1 MGVMAC
7 GGVMKKR
14 HPYAHTPTRKHAHTH
29 VPTPPRLVLE
39 TSLYA
44 DDLDAAEEFYG
55 DVLRLDVVL
64 RTEGNHVS
72 FRCGPGVVH
81 VFDPA
86 ASRDRESLPAH
97 GADGPVHVAFG
108 VPTDQLAAWR
118 RHFNRHN
125 VTVEH
130 TTQWDEGQRSI
141 YVRDPAGNSVELVS
155 DSLWSTTSRDERLTR
170 VRPVLALDTSE
181 SGLVERFQNE
191 TLRPILKLL
200 NPTILRLVADRL
212 SRYGVGFAAMDRDNQ
227 RDRLRNLLKEDG
239 RLKRT
244 LLGMVVGHL
253 TEDELD
259 TYLAH
264 KDEVR
269 RRTVPMLLAR
279 AQDQIETIAE
289 QVNGQ
294 SNRK

>member
-1 MGVMAC
+1 
-7 GGVMKKR
+7 
-14 HPYAHTPTRKHAHTH
+14 
-29 VPTPPRLVLE
+29 VPIPPRLVLE

-44 DDLDAAEEFYG
+44 DDLNAAEQFYG
-55 DVLRLDVVL
+55 EVLGLDVVL

-81 VFDPA
+81 IFDPSS
-86 ASRDRESLPAH
+86 SRDRKSLPAH
-97 GADGPVHVAFG
+97 GAEGAIHVAFG

-118 RHFNRHN
+118 RHFNRHD
-125 VTVEH
+125 VAVEH
-130 TTQWDEGQRSI
+130 TKQWGEGQRSI

-155 DSLWSTTSRDERLTR
+155 NTLWSTTSRGERLKR
-170 VRPVLALDTSE
+170 VRPVLNLDTSE
-181 SGLVERFQNE
+181 SGPVERFQNE

-200 NPTILRLVADRL
+200 NPTILRLVAERL
-212 SRYGVGFAAMDRDNQ
+212 SRYGVGFADMDRTDQ
-227 RDRLRNLLKEDG
+227 RDRLRNLMKEDG

-253 TEDELD
+253 AEEELE

-269 RRTVPMLLAR
+269 RRTVPMLLTR
-279 AQDQIETIAE
+279 VQDQIDVITEMVQEEAT
-289 QVNGQ
+289 
-294 SNRK
+294 

>member
-1 MGVMAC
+1 
-7 GGVMKKR
+7 
-14 HPYAHTPTRKHAHTH
+14 

-44 DDLDAAEEFYG
+44 DDLDAAQQFYG
-55 DVLRLDVVL
+55 DVLGLDVLL
-64 RTEGNHVS
+64 RTEDNHIS

-86 ASRDRESLPAH
+86 SSRDRASLPSH
-97 GADGPVHVAFG
+97 GADEPVHVAFG

-118 RHFNRHN
+118 RHFNRHDMA
-125 VTVEH
+125 VEH
-130 TTQWDEGQRSI
+130 TKQWEEGQRSI

-155 DSLWSTTSRDERLTR
+155 NTLWSTTSRAERLTR
-170 VRPVLALDTSE
+170 VRPVLDIDTTE
-181 SGLVERFQNE
+181 SQAVEQFQNE

-200 NPTILRLVADRL
+200 NPTILRLAAARL
-212 SRYGVGFAAMDRDNQ
+212 SRYGVGFAAMDRVDQ
-227 RDRLRNLLKEDG
+227 RDRLRNLIKEDD

-253 TEDELD
+253 TEDELE

-279 AQDQIETIAE
+279 AQDQIDVIAE
-289 QVNGQ
+289 M
-294 SNRK
+294 NRTE

>member
-1 MGVMAC
+1 M
-7 GGVMKKR
+7 
-14 HPYAHTPTRKHAHTH
+14 
-29 VPTPPRLVLE
+29 PTPPRLALE

-44 DDLDAAEEFYG
+44 DDLAAAEQFYG
-55 DVLRLDVVL
+55 DVLGLDVML
-64 RTEGNHVS
+64 RTEGNHIT

-86 ASRDRESLPAH
+86 ASRDRTSLPAH
-97 GADGPVHVAFG
+97 GAEGPVHVAFG

-118 RHFNRHN
+118 RHFNRHD
-125 VTVEH
+125 VAVED
-130 TTQWDEGQRSI
+130 TTQWGDGQRSL

-155 DSLWSTTSRDERLTR
+155 NTLWSTTARAERLRR
-170 VRPVLALDTSE
+170 VRPVLDLDTAE
-181 SGLVERFQNE
+181 SRPVEQFQNE

-200 NPTILRLVADRL
+200 NPTILRLVAERL
-212 SRYGVGFAAMDRDNQ
+212 ARYGVGFAAMDRVDQ
-227 RDRLRNLLKEDG
+227 RDRLRNLMKEDG

-253 TEDELD
+253 TQDELD

-279 AQDQIETIAE
+279 AQDQIDDIAE
-289 QVNGQ
+289 RVRTQAEGA
-294 SNRK
+294 

>member
-1 MGVMAC
+1 
-7 GGVMKKR
+7 
-14 HPYAHTPTRKHAHTH
+14 

-55 DVLRLDVVL
+55 DVLGLDVAL

-72 FRCGPGVVH
+72 FRCGVGIVH
-81 VFDPA
+81 VFHPA
-86 ASRDRESLPAH
+86 SSRKRESLPPH

-118 RHFNRHN
+118 RHFNRHD
-125 VTVEH
+125 VAVEH
-130 TTQWDEGQRSI
+130 TKQWDEGQRSL

-155 DSLWSTTSRDERLTR
+155 NSLWNTTSRDERLTR
-170 VRPVLALDTSE
+170 VRPVLDLDTTE
-181 SGLVERFQNE
+181 SRPVERFQNG

-200 NPTILRLVADRL
+200 NPTILRLVAERL
-212 SRYGVGFAAMDRDNQ
+212 SRYGVGFAAMDREDQ
-227 RDRLRNLLKEDG
+227 RDRLRNLLKENG

-253 TEDELD
+253 TEEELE

-269 RRTVPMLLAR
+269 RRTVSMLLAR
-279 AQDQIETIAE
+279 AQDQIDIIAE
-289 QVNGQ
+289 QVRAQ
-294 SNRK
+294 ADQ

>member
-1 MGVMAC
+1 MGVE
-7 GGVMKKR
+7 GLLPG
-14 HPYAHTPTRKHAHTH
+14 PYARSHSKTERTRTP

-44 DDLDAAEEFYG
+44 DDLDAAEQFYG
-55 DVLRLDVVL
+55 EVLGLDVVL
-64 RTEGNHVS
+64 RTDGNHVS
-72 FRCGPGVVH
+72 FRCGAGVVH
-81 VFDPA
+81 VFDPV

-118 RHFNRHN
+118 RHFNRHD
-125 VTVEH
+125 VQVEQ
-130 TTQWDEGQRSI
+130 TKQWAEGQRSL

-155 DSLWSTTSRDERLTR
+155 STLWSTTSRDERLRR
-170 VRPVLALDTSE
+170 VRPVLDLDTTE
-181 SGLVERFQNE
+181 SRPVERFQNE

-200 NPTILRLVADRL
+200 NPTLLRLVAERL
-212 SRYGVGFAAMDRDNQ
+212 SRYGVGFADMDRTDQ
-227 RDRLRNLLKEDG
+227 RDRLRNLIKEDG

-253 TEDELD
+253 TEEELE

-289 QVNGQ
+289 LVKEKGE
-294 SNRK
+294 

>member
-1 MGVMAC
+1 MGVE
-7 GGVMKKR
+7 GLLPG
-14 HPYAHTPTRKHAHTH
+14 PYARSHSKTERTRTP

-44 DDLDAAEEFYG
+44 DDLDAAEQFYG
-55 DVLRLDVVL
+55 EVLGLDVVL
-64 RTEGNHVS
+64 RTDGNHVS
-72 FRCGPGVVH
+72 FRCGAGVVH

-118 RHFNRHN
+118 RHFNRHD
-125 VTVEH
+125 VQVEQ
-130 TTQWDEGQRSI
+130 TKQWAEGQRSL

-155 DSLWSTTSRDERLTR
+155 DTLWGTTSRTERLRR
-170 VRPVLALDTSE
+170 VRPVLDLDTTE
-181 SGLVERFQNE
+181 SRPVERFQNE

-200 NPTILRLVADRL
+200 NPTLLRLVAERL
-212 SRYGVGFAAMDRDNQ
+212 SRYGVGFADMDRTDQ
-227 RDRLRNLLKEDG
+227 RDRLRNLIKEDG

-253 TEDELD
+253 TEEELE

-289 QVNGQ
+289 LVKEKGE
-294 SNRK
+294 

>member
-1 MGVMAC
+1 M
-7 GGVMKKR
+7 
-14 HPYAHTPTRKHAHTH
+14 
-29 VPTPPRLVLE
+29 PTPPRLVLE

-44 DDLDAAEEFYG
+44 DDLDAAEQFYAE
-55 DVLRLDVVL
+55 VLGLDIVL

-72 FRCGPGVVH
+72 FRCGAGVVH
-81 VFDPA
+81 VFDPSS
-86 ASRDRESLPAH
+86 SRARGELPAH

-118 RHFNRHN
+118 RHFNRHG
-125 VTVEH
+125 VEVEH
-130 TTQWDEGQRSI
+130 TKQWDEGQRSI

-155 DSLWSTTSRDERLTR
+155 NTLWSTTSRDERLKH
-170 VRPVLALDTSE
+170 VRPVLDLDP
-181 SGLVERFQNE
+181 SGSRPVEQFQNE

-200 NPTILRLVADRL
+200 NPTILRLVAERL
-212 SRYGVGFAAMDRDNQ
+212 SRYGVGFAAMDREDQ

-253 TEDELD
+253 TEEELE

-279 AQDQIETIAE
+279 AQDQIGRIAE
-289 QVNGQ
+289 LTEEE
-294 SNRK
+294 